1 MQGAQIWSLPGN
13 SDPTCLVVWLES
25 FEKTNK
31 IDMQQ
36 GFFFFKEAVIL
47 KKKKSY
53 LPIHLYI
60 QVS

>member
-1 MQGAQIWSLPGN
+1 
-13 SDPTCLVVWLES
+13 
-25 FEKTNK
+25 
-31 IDMQQ
+31 MQQ

-60 QVS
+60 QVSWVSTTCQVVRASDINTGTESLVWTTQA